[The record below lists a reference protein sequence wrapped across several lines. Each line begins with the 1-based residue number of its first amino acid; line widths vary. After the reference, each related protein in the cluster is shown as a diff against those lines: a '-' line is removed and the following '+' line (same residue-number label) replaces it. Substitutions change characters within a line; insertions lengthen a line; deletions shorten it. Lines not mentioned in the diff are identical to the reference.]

1 MLNKIKQIV
10 QLCQMRLNQKPTS
23 EDLGNLGTIDKSSKK
38 LSRDVF
44 IFNTSE
50 GSYERGG
57 LFETYGLIQFHA
69 IKCIT
74 GIKKRKTQNKVVFI
88 HFLFW
93 TKATTV

>member
-10 QLCQMRLNQKPTS
+10 QLCQMRLNQKPTR

-38 LSRDVF
+38 LPRDLF

-50 GSYERGG
+50 VGYERGG
-57 LFETYGLIQFHA
+57 LFETYGLIQFQA
-69 IKCIT
+69 KCIT
-74 GIKKRKTQNKVVFI
+74 GIKKRKTQNKVMFI